1 MSFILIRIFFLI
13 SSSSFLQSSV
23 SDTIDA
29 ELDISAKALKEVKE
43 NQNLD
48 YNSFFSSI
56 KNEIKEYTICKE
68 LILSKETLA
77 GNFFKSLSGCLS
89 TKDSRAIDLLIS
101 DFSLN
106 PSIAPTKPCIK
117 EKEISK
123 EEAQSLN
130 ALLVDF
136 YSIKNFKLY
145 PELKP
150 YERFL
155 PIIDTYL
162 GTTKVSAEKA
172 KGIITQ
178 GIDYLD
184 QMPYRYAEIWVAYAN
199 HFNIAASK
207 DISEKEKKIVLESI
221 RSLLPSLAIELEKID
236 PKHKIS
242 HIKRL
247 KKAPFGGAMVAIAED
262 GLPEI
267 YISLGLTSF
276 AAKELQFILAH
287 ELAHYFLRHHF
298 AMEPTL
304 SEKPPFLKDGKEN
317 NKKLTL
323 THKIFENSYTRIQ
336 EAEADKFAI
345 LTLRADLDAAIS
357 FFKKRILGK
366 ESLEMNKKT
375 FMSTHPLS
383 ADRIKNLE
391 LLRESRNDRSIITKS
406 DLYKAE
412 IKWPAL
418 KKSWLEK
425 EEVENQS
432 YPEYLLIRAR
442 KNNWPEEEKK
452 AIAMGAQS

>member
-13 SSSSFLQSSV
+13 SSSSFLKSSV
-23 SDTIDA
+23 SDTIDG

-56 KNEIKEYTICKE
+56 KNEIKEYNICKE
-68 LILSKETLA
+68 LILSKERLA
-77 GNFFKSLSGCLS
+77 EIFFKSLSGCLS
-89 TKDSRAIDLLIS
+89 VKDSLAIDLLIT

-106 PSIAPTKPCIK
+106 PSIAPTKPCVK
-117 EKEISK
+117 GKAISK
-123 EEAQSLN
+123 EETLSLN
-130 ALLVDF
+130 ALLIDF

-145 PELKP
+145 SELKP
-150 YERFL
+150 FERFL
-155 PIIDTYL
+155 PMIDTYL

-184 QMPYRYAEIWVAYAN
+184 QMPYRYAEMWVVYAN
-199 HFNIAASK
+199 HFKIEASK

-221 RSLLPSLAIELEKID
+221 RSLLPSLAAELEKID

-247 KKAPFGGAMVAIAED
+247 KEAPFGGAMVAIAED

-267 YISLGLTSF
+267 YISLGLTSLP
-276 AAKELQFILAH
+276 AAELQFILAH

-298 AMEPTL
+298 EMEPKL
-304 SEKPPFLKDGKEN
+304 SEKPLFLKEGKEN
-317 NKKLTL
+317 KEKLKL
-323 THKIFENSYTRIQ
+323 THKMFENSYTRIQ
-336 EAEADKFAI
+336 EAEADRFAI
-345 LTLRADLDAAIS
+345 LKLRAHIDAAIN
-357 FFKKRILGK
+357 FFKKMSFKK
-366 ESLEMNKKT
+366 ESSAIYKKT
-375 FMSTHPLS
+375 FTSTHPLS

-391 LLRESRNDRSIITKS
+391 KLRDTVDQKSMKDESDSYKKSIVWA
-406 DLYKAE
+406 D
-412 IKWPAL
+412 L
-418 KKSWLEK
+418 KKSWVEKKEHK
-425 EEVENQS
+425 EES

-452 AIAMGAQS
+452 AIAMGAKS